1 MLRVLQSIKNKIS
14 SILEMAIK
22 EVDSVLVAQ
31 IFNQASKMDEIA

>member
-14 SILEMAIK
+14 SILEMVIK

-31 IFNQASKMDEIA
+31 IFKQASEMDEIA